1 LTVASPSGG
10 VHTVDLNQAM
20 LISEA
25 KDSLVSVCRFDNAK
39 CYTVFGAGCS
49 IIFHLDDGGQFV

>member
-20 LISEA
+20 LIPEA
-25 KDSLVSVCRFDNAK
+25 KDSLVSVRCFDNAK

-49 IIFHLDDGGQFV
+49 IIFHLDDGGHFV